1 MDAMIGL
8 LPSRVCRQ
16 LLLLAQLSGSFPV
29 LAQTASTGAL
39 AGIVVDASGGRIAD
53 ASVEANDPA
62 LGVVRLTSSDH
73 EGRFVLPFLPPG
85 DYLVLAHRVGLA
97 HAHPISVIV
106 PVAASIQLL
115 IPMTVAGVAEQI
127 EVHPNGSALE
137 SDIALGRLIDG
148 GSIETLPLVT
158 RNFTQIV
165 SLSPGALS
173 GVHNA
178 GELGRGG
185 DVLAQIDDFLTQ
197 RNDEKRPFIVVAGN
211 LT

>member
-62 LGVVRLTSSDH
+62 LGVVRLTSSSH

-97 HAHPISVIV
+97 HAHPILVIV
-106 PVAASIQLL
+106 PVVVD
-115 IPMTVAGVAEQI
+115 P
-127 EVHPNGSALE
+127 
-137 SDIALGRLIDG
+137 DDG
-148 GSIETLPLVT
+148 CGCGGAN
-158 RNFTQIV
+158 R
-165 SLSPGALS
+165 SPPQWFG
-173 GVHNA
+173 A
-178 GELGRGG
+178 GERYSLGPFDRWRF
-185 DVLAQIDDFLTQ
+185 DRNPAARDAQLHSDRQLVSRRT
-197 RNDEKRPFIVVAGN
+197 EWCA
-211 LT
+211 